1 MSVTIYH
8 NPACGTS
15 RNTLALIRNAGI
27 EPLVIEYLKQP
38 PERTILAR
46 LIADA
51 GLTVR
56 DAIRQK
62 EKPYTELDLDA
73 PSKTDEE
80 LLDAMVAN
88 PILINRP
95 LVVTPAGVR
104 LCRPSELV
112 LDILTEPQ
120 RGPFAK
126 EDGEQLI
133 DAQGQRV
140 RHGLAPGGRRPGQG
154 LPAGDRG
161 RLRHHG
167 RAPGRR

>member
-38 PERTILAR
+38 PERATLVR

-62 EKPYTELDLDA
+62 EKAYTELGLDA

-80 LLDAMVAN
+80 LLDAMAAN

-95 LVVTPAGVR
+95 LVATPAGVR

-112 LDILTEPQ
+112 LEILTEPQ
-120 RGPFAK
+120 RGAFAK
-126 EDGEQLI
+126 EDGEQVI

-140 RHGLAPGGRRPGQG
+140 QHG
-154 LPAGDRG
+154 
-161 RLRHHG
+161 
-167 RAPGRR
+167 